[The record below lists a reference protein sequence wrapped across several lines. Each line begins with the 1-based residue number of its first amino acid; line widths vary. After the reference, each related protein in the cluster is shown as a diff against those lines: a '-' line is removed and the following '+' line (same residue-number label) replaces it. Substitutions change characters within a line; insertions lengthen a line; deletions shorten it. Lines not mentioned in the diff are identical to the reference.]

1 MVAQPFVKHCYS
13 PLHRG
18 LLPIY
23 PLFNEAR
30 ASLFFPAMTFR
41 FINCSSN
48 QRIDVQAADHDQALR
63 AAAAIAGHFFLAF
76 IKTF

>member
-1 MVAQPFVKHCYS
+1 
-13 PLHRG
+13 
-18 LLPIY
+18 
-23 PLFNEAR
+23 LFNEAR
-30 ASLFFPAMTFR
+30 ALPFFPVMTFR
-41 FINCSSN
+41 FVNCSSN

>member
-1 MVAQPFVKHCYS
+1 MTPGATRP
-13 PLHRG
+13 PLALLFLQRAEG
-18 LLPIY
+18 LSTRL
-23 PLFNEAR
+23 L
-30 ASLFFPAMTFR
+30 AMTFR

>member
-1 MVAQPFVKHCYS
+1 MTPGATRP
-13 PLHRG
+13 PLA
-18 LLPIY
+18 LLFLQRAER
-23 PLFNEAR
+23 LFTR
-30 ASLFFPAMTFR
+30 LLAMTFR

-48 QRIDVQAADHDQALR
+48 QRIDVEAADRDQALR

>member
-1 MVAQPFVKHCYS
+1 
-13 PLHRG
+13 
-18 LLPIY
+18 
-23 PLFNEAR
+23 
-30 ASLFFPAMTFR
+30 MTFR

-48 QRIDVQAADHDQALR
+48 ERIDVQAADHDQALR